1 MNLYVN
7 MRSAWKA
14 IKNNR
19 KRSVLTMIGIIIG
32 ISSVITILAIGR
44 GFEKDTVKNLTKS
57 DSKNVEIQL
66 NFTPSDASLYATN
79 TKFFQDVD
87 LSTVRNVEGV
97 KKADYSKIDEEQI
110 YKDLSIRGNKKNKQ
124 IKLIDS
130 EGKKVSIGRNL
141 TNQDSELLNKVATID
156 SVTAKELFNTPD
168 RALGKG
174 IEIEQELFRVVGV
187 FPGEEQDNLFSLSN
201 TNVEIPKE
209 TYYYYFKAKKNNT
222 SSLTLTLEEGV
233 ELDKVTSKVIK
244 QLKNKGSLR
253 YLGEYEVLDTAMLTK
268 GIVQILSTITYFITA
283 VAGISLFIAGVGVM
297 NMMYISVSERTKEIG
312 IRRALGATRN
322 SIRLQFLLEGLI
334 LTISGGI
341 IGYSLGMIFAYGIG
355 SLIKIHVSVDLF
367 TILLA
372 VGVSLFIGLVFS
384 VMPASEAA
392 KKDLIDILR

>member
-1 MNLYVN
+1 MNIYVN

-66 NFTPSDASLYATN
+66 NFTPSDTSLYDAN
-79 TKFFQDVD
+79 TKFFQYVD

-141 TNQDSELLNKVATID
+141 TGQDSELLNKVATID
-156 SVTAKELFNTPD
+156 SVTAKELFNTPE

-201 TNVEIPKE
+201 TNIEIPKD
-209 TYYYYFKAKKNNT
+209 TYHYYFKSDKNT

-233 ELDKVTSKVIK
+233 KPDKVTSKVIK
-244 QLKNKGSLR
+244 QLKDKGSLR
-253 YLGEYEVLDTAMLTK
+253 HLGEYEVLDTAMLTK
-268 GIVQILSTITYFITA
+268 GIGQILSTITYFITA

-312 IRRALGATRN
+312 IRRALGATRK
-322 SIRLQFLLEGLI
+322 SIMLQFLLEGLI

-341 IGYSLGMIFAYGIG
+341 IGYLLGMVFAYGIG
-355 SLIKIHVSVDLF
+355 SLIKVHVSVDLF
-367 TILLA
+367 TIILA
-372 VGVSLFIGLVFS
+372 VGVSSVIGLVFS

>member
-66 NFTPSDASLYATN
+66 NFTPSDTSLYDTN
-79 TKFFQDVD
+79 TKLFQDVD
-87 LSTVRNVEGV
+87 LSIVRNVEGV

-110 YKDLSIRGNKKNKQ
+110 YKDLSSRGKEKNKQ

-130 EGKKVSIGRNL
+130 EGKRVSIGRNL
-141 TNQDSELLNKVATID
+141 TGQDSELLNKVATID
-156 SVTAKELFNTPD
+156 SVTAKELFNTPE

-201 TNVEIPKE
+201 TNIEIPKD
-209 TYYYYFKAKKNNT
+209 TYHYYFKSDKNT

-233 ELDKVTSKVIK
+233 KPDKVASKVIK
-244 QLKNKGSLR
+244 QLKDKGSLR
-253 YLGEYEVLDTAMLTK
+253 HLGEYEVLDTAMLTK
-268 GIVQILSTITYFITA
+268 GIGQILSTITYFITA

-312 IRRALGATRN
+312 IRRALGATRK
-322 SIRLQFLLEGLI
+322 SIMLQFLLEGLI

-341 IGYSLGMIFAYGIG
+341 IGYLLGMIFAYGIG
-355 SLIKIHVSVDLF
+355 SLIKVHVSVDLF
-367 TILLA
+367 TIILA
-372 VGVSLFIGLVFS
+372 VG
-384 VMPASEAA
+384 
-392 KKDLIDILR
+392 

>member
-66 NFTPSDASLYATN
+66 NFTPSDTSLYDTN
-79 TKFFQDVD
+79 TKLFQDVD
-87 LSTVRNVEGV
+87 LSIVRNVEGV

-110 YKDLSIRGNKKNKQ
+110 YKDLSSRGKEKNKQ

-130 EGKKVSIGRNL
+130 EGKRVSIGRNL
-141 TNQDSELLNKVATID
+141 TGQDSELLNKVATID
-156 SVTAKELFNTPD
+156 SVTAKELFNTPE

-201 TNVEIPKE
+201 TNIEIPKD
-209 TYYYYFKAKKNNT
+209 TYHYYFKSDKNT

-233 ELDKVTSKVIK
+233 KPDKVASKVIK
-244 QLKNKGSLR
+244 QLKDKGSLR
-253 YLGEYEVLDTAMLTK
+253 HLGEYEVLDTAMLTK
-268 GIVQILSTITYFITA
+268 GIGQILSTITYFITA

-312 IRRALGATRN
+312 IRRALGATRK
-322 SIRLQFLLEGLI
+322 SIMLQFLLEGLI

-341 IGYSLGMIFAYGIG
+341 IGYLLGMIFAYGIG
-355 SLIKIHVSVDLF
+355 SLIKVHVSVDLF
-367 TILLA
+367 TIILA
-372 VGVSLFIGLVFS
+372 VGVSLVIGLVFS

>member
-268 GIVQILSTITYFITA
+268 GIGQILSTITYFITA

>member
-66 NFTPSDASLYATN
+66 NFTPSDASLYDTN

-268 GIVQILSTITYFITA
+268 GIGQILSTITYFITA

>member
-66 NFTPSDASLYATN
+66 NFTPSDTSLYDTN
-79 TKFFQDVD
+79 TKLFQDVD
-87 LSTVRNVEGV
+87 ISIVRNVEGV

-110 YKDLSIRGNKKNKQ
+110 YKDLSSRGKEKNKQ

-130 EGKKVSIGRNL
+130 EGKRVSIGRNL
-141 TNQDSELLNKVATID
+141 TGQDSELLNKVATID
-156 SVTAKELFNTPD
+156 SVTAKELFNTPE

-201 TNVEIPKE
+201 TNIEIPKD
-209 TYYYYFKAKKNNT
+209 TYHYYFKSDKNT

-233 ELDKVTSKVIK
+233 KPDKVASKVIK
-244 QLKNKGSLR
+244 QLKDKGSLR
-253 YLGEYEVLDTAMLTK
+253 HLGEYEVLDTAMLTK
-268 GIVQILSTITYFITA
+268 GIGQILSTITYFITA

-312 IRRALGATRN
+312 IRRALGATRK
-322 SIRLQFLLEGLI
+322 SIMLQFLLEGLI

-341 IGYSLGMIFAYGIG
+341 IGYLLGMIFAYGIG
-355 SLIKIHVSVDLF
+355 SLIKVHVSVDLF
-367 TILLA
+367 TIILA
-372 VGVSLFIGLVFS
+372 VGVSSVIGLVFS

>member
-66 NFTPSDASLYATN
+66 NFTPSDMSLYDTN

-141 TNQDSELLNKVATID
+141 TGQDSELLNKVATID
-156 SVTAKELFNTPD
+156 SVTAKELFNTPE

-201 TNVEIPKE
+201 TNIEIPKD
-209 TYYYYFKAKKNNT
+209 TYHYYFKSDKNT
-222 SSLTLTLEEGV
+222 SSLTLTLKEGV
-233 ELDKVTSKVIK
+233 KPDKVTSKVIK
-244 QLKNKGSLR
+244 QLKDKGSLR
-253 YLGEYEVLDTAMLTK
+253 HLGEYEVLDTAMLTK
-268 GIVQILSTITYFITA
+268 GIGQILSTITYFITA

-312 IRRALGATRN
+312 IRRALGATRK
-322 SIRLQFLLEGLI
+322 SIMLQFLLEGLI

-341 IGYSLGMIFAYGIG
+341 IGYLLGMVFAYGIG
-355 SLIKIHVSVDLF
+355 SLIKVHVSVDLF
-367 TILLA
+367 TIILA
-372 VGVSLFIGLVFS
+372 VGVSSVIGLVFS

>member
-66 NFTPSDASLYATN
+66 NFTPSDTSLYDTN

-110 YKDLSIRGNKKNKQ
+110 YKDLFIRGNKKNKQ

-141 TNQDSELLNKVATID
+141 TGQDSELLNKVATID
-156 SVTAKELFNTPD
+156 SVTAKELFNTPE

-201 TNVEIPKE
+201 TNIEIPKD
-209 TYYYYFKAKKNNT
+209 TYHYYFKSDKNT

-233 ELDKVTSKVIK
+233 KPDKVTSKVIK
-244 QLKNKGSLR
+244 QLKDKGSLR
-253 YLGEYEVLDTAMLTK
+253 HLGEYEVLDTAMLTK
-268 GIVQILSTITYFITA
+268 GIGQILSTITYFITA

-312 IRRALGATRN
+312 IRRALGANRK
-322 SIRLQFLLEGLI
+322 SIMLQFLLEGLI

-341 IGYSLGMIFAYGIG
+341 IGYLLGMVFAYGIG
-355 SLIKIHVSVDLF
+355 SLIKVHVSVDLF
-367 TILLA
+367 TIILA
-372 VGVSLFIGLVFS
+372 VGVSSVIGLVFS

>member
-66 NFTPSDASLYATN
+66 NFTPSDTSLYNTN

-141 TNQDSELLNKVATID
+141 TGQDSELLNKVATID
-156 SVTAKELFNTPD
+156 SVTAKELFNTSE

-201 TNVEIPKE
+201 TNIEIPKD
-209 TYYYYFKAKKNNT
+209 TYHYYFKSDKNT
-222 SSLTLTLEEGV
+222 SSLTLTLKEGV
-233 ELDKVTSKVIK
+233 KPDKVTSKVIK
-244 QLKNKGSLR
+244 QLKDKGSLR
-253 YLGEYEVLDTAMLTK
+253 HLGEYEVLDTAMLTK
-268 GIVQILSTITYFITA
+268 GIGQILSTITYFITA

-312 IRRALGATRN
+312 IRRALGATRK
-322 SIRLQFLLEGLI
+322 SIMLQFLLEGLI

-341 IGYSLGMIFAYGIG
+341 IGYLLGMIFAYGIG
-355 SLIKIHVSVDLF
+355 SLIKVHVSVDLF
-367 TILLA
+367 TIILA
-372 VGVSLFIGLVFS
+372 VGVSSVIGLVFS

>member
-66 NFTPSDASLYATN
+66 NFTPSDTSLYDTN

-201 TNVEIPKE
+201 TNIEIPKE
-209 TYYYYFKAKKNNT
+209 TYQYYFKAKKNNT

-253 YLGEYEVLDTAMLTK
+253 YLGEYEVLDTVMLTK
-268 GIVQILSTITYFITA
+268 GIGQILSTITYFITA

>member
-66 NFTPSDASLYATN
+66 NFTPSDTSLYDTN

-87 LSTVRNVEGV
+87 LSTVRNVDGV

-110 YKDLSIRGNKKNKQ
+110 YKDLFIKGNKKNKQ

-141 TNQDSELLNKVATID
+141 TGQDSELLNKVATID
-156 SVTAKELFNTPD
+156 SVTAKELFNTPE

-201 TNVEIPKE
+201 INIEIPKD
-209 TYYYYFKAKKNNT
+209 TYHYYFKSDKNT

-233 ELDKVTSKVIK
+233 KPDKVTSKVIK
-244 QLKNKGSLR
+244 QLKDKGSLR
-253 YLGEYEVLDTAMLTK
+253 HLGEYEVLDTAMLTK
-268 GIVQILSTITYFITA
+268 GIGQILSTITYFITA

-312 IRRALGATRN
+312 IRRALGATRK
-322 SIRLQFLLEGLI
+322 SIMLQFLLEGLI

-341 IGYSLGMIFAYGIG
+341 IGYLLGMVFAYGIG
-355 SLIKIHVSVDLF
+355 SLIKVHVSVDLF

-372 VGVSLFIGLVFS
+372 VGVSSVIGLVFS

>member
-66 NFTPSDASLYATN
+66 NFTPSDTSLYDTN

-141 TNQDSELLNKVATID
+141 TGQDSELLNKVATID
-156 SVTAKELFNTPD
+156 SVTAKELFNTPE
-168 RALGKG
+168 RSLGRG

-201 TNVEIPKE
+201 TNIEIPKD
-209 TYYYYFKAKKNNT
+209 TYHYYFKSDKNT

-233 ELDKVTSKVIK
+233 KPDKVTSKVIK
-244 QLKNKGSLR
+244 QLKDKGSLR
-253 YLGEYEVLDTAMLTK
+253 HLGEYEVLDTAMLTK
-268 GIVQILSTITYFITA
+268 GIGQILSTITYFITA

-312 IRRALGATRN
+312 IRRALGATRK
-322 SIRLQFLLEGLI
+322 SIMLKFLLEGLI

-341 IGYSLGMIFAYGIG
+341 IGYLLGMVFAYGIG
-355 SLIKIHVSVDLF
+355 SLIKVHVSVDLF
-367 TILLA
+367 TIILA
-372 VGVSLFIGLVFS
+372 VGVSSVIGLVFS